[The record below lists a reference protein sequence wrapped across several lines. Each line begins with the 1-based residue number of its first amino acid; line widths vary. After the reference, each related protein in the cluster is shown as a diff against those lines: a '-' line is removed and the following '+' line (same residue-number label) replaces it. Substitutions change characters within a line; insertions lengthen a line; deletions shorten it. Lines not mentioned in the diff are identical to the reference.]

1 MIADEVVEAARAGAT
16 VAEAAAHGA
25 ALLTDDDVL
34 PGVRTLLGSVQVEAF
49 FEDGQ
54 KLVTVHDAIGPGTRT
69 PTNSPSSQ
77 ARSCPQKAISS
88 STPAGPTAT
97 VTVENTGDRP
107 IQVGS
112 HFHFFETN
120 RALRFDRA
128 AAFGMRLDIP
138 SGTAVRFEPGEAQDV
153 SLTAYGGER
162 TVVRPER
169 CHQRPDD
176 GAAHGELMSGM
187 HALGFLDARA
197 PEMAHRISRRRYA
210 ELYGPTTGDRVR
222 LADTELLAK
231 VEHDATVYG
240 DEACSAAVRPC
251 ARAWRCTA
259 TSPMPTA
266 HWTSSSPTR

>member
-1 MIADEVVEAARAGAT
+1 MHLTPKDEDRLLLFLAAELARKHRAAGLALSYAEARALIADEVVEAARAGAT

-25 ALLTDDDVL
+25 ALLTDDDVM
-34 PGVRTLLGSVQVEAF
+34 PGVPTLLGSVQVEAF

-69 PTNSPSSQ
+69 RDELAVIPGE
-77 ARSCPQKAISS
+77 IL
-88 STPAGPTAT
+88 PAEGDLELNAGRPTAT

-107 IQVGS
+107 VQVGS

-162 TVVRPER
+162 TVVGQNDITNGPVSSPPTVEAMAVL
-169 CHQRPDD
+169 H
-176 GAAHGELMSGM
+176 S
-187 HALGFLDARA
+187 LGFLDAPSGR
-197 PEMAHRISRRRYA
+197 
-210 ELYGPTTGDRVR
+210 
-222 LADTELLAK
+222 
-231 VEHDATVYG
+231 
-240 DEACSAAVRPC
+240 
-251 ARAWRCTA
+251 
-259 TSPMPTA
+259 
-266 HWTSSSPTR
+266 